1 MKSIALKEV
10 EYIAHNLA
18 RKTMKWDEPIPEFN
32 TRFPHKLESC
42 IVTPFLKF
50 DNEVLYKALTDKAAI
65 LFYLMVKNHPFQN
78 GNKRLA
84 MTTLL
89 VFLYKNNKWIKVDNT
104 KLYNFAKWVASS
116 DPQVKE
122 QAVQAT
128 AEFIKRNLKNL
139 K

>member
-1 MKSIALKEV
+1 MKDITLKEV
-10 EYIAHNLA
+10 EYIACDLA

-32 TRFPHKLESC
+32 TRFPNKLESC

-50 DNEVLYKALTDKAAI
+50 NNRVLYKGLTEKAAM

-78 GNKRLA
+78 GNKRIA

-89 VFLYKNNKWIKVDNT
+89 VFLFKNNKWIEVDNT
-104 KLYNFAKWVASS
+104 KLYNFAKWVAAS

-128 AEFIKRNLKNL
+128 AEFLKRNLKKL